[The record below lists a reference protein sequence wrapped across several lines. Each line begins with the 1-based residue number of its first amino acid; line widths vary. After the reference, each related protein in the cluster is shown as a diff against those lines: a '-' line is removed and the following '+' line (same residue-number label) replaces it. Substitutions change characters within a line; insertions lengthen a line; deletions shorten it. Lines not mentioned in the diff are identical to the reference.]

1 MGWYTFKHSR
11 FNCLG
16 VLTLP
21 CLFRF
26 MMCLEMCMSLLGV
39 WSVAIRICLRPTV
52 STYLYCLVK

>member
-26 MMCLEMCMSLLGV
+26 MMCLETCISLLGV
-39 WSVAIRICLRPTV
+39 
-52 STYLYCLVK
+52 